1 MYQVGILVPLVF
13 FGYLSLIHGS
23 YQHSITFLDM
33 GFFLLTFTMFYFIL
47 FNRMGLTVK
56 ISFLILIILC
66 NTVWLTYL
74 FNHFLNNS
82 YIIA

>member
-1 MYQVGILVPLVF
+1 MAPMVLA
-13 FGYLSLIHGS
+13 GYLLLIHGP
-23 YQHSITFLDM
+23 YLHSITFLDM
-33 GFFLLTFTMFYFIL
+33 GFFLLVCTMIYFLL
-47 FNRMGLTVK
+47 FNKLKLFDKLT
-56 ISFLILIILC
+56 FLILIVFC